1 MTTAEGAYA
10 TRMNGSVHTSG
21 IRKRLRRHINERD
34 SGGMASARV
43 LIEEPNLDVRDLIV
57 ELVAALGC
65 TPLVRA
71 PRGEVDL
78 DDVDVIVAE
87 PASVGAERVFAAHG
101 RRRSRIPVV
110 CTSIYPRNH
119 TPLPPHVAYLVK
131 PFAVGDLQAAIRAAL
146 A

>member
-1 MTTAEGAYA
+1 MVCG
-10 TRMNGSVHTSG
+10 
-21 IRKRLRRHINERD
+21 
-34 SGGMASARV
+34 RV
-43 LIEEPNLDVRDLIV
+43 LIEEPNHDVRDLIV
-57 ELVAALGC
+57 DLVTALGC
-65 TPLVRA
+65 TPLVRGT
-71 PRGEVDL
+71 RSEVDL
-78 DDVDVIVAE
+78 DDVDLIVAE

-110 CTSIYPRNH
+110 CASIYPRNH

>member
-1 MTTAEGAYA
+1 MTTEGAYA
-10 TRMNGSVHTSG
+10 MRMNGSAHTSG
-21 IRKRLRRHINERD
+21 IRKRLRRHINARD
-34 SGGMASARV
+34 TVGMVCGRV
-43 LIEEPNLDVRDLIV
+43 LIEEPNNDVRDLIV
-57 ELVAALGC
+57 DLVTALGC
-65 TPLVRA
+65 TPLVRET
-71 PRGEVDL
+71 RSEVDL
-78 DDVDVIVAE
+78 DDVDLIVAE